1 MADTVGKLIREAR
14 TKAGLTQEQLARKVG
29 GGMTAA
35 QISRAERGEDAL
47 TQEQLKKIAKATGV
61 TQTSLLSAA
70 RESNPDKK
78 KTDKSAAAKAAKT
91 TAKSTAAISS
101 MKVTAA
107 EKKLVEAYRKADADT
122 RKAALRVL
130 QGECGE
136 LMTRLLGKSDNVAD
150 DLADHLGDL
159 IGGLFGGK

>member
-14 TKAGLTQEQLARKVG
+14 TKAGLTQEQMAKKMG

-35 QISRAERGEDAL
+35 QISRAERGEEPL
-47 TQEQLKKIAKATGV
+47 TQAQLKTVAKITGV
-61 TQTSLLSAA
+61 TQASLLSAA
-70 RESNPDKK
+70 RESKPAKK
-78 KTDKSAAAKAAKT
+78 QTVKNTAKT
-91 TAKSTAAISS
+91 TAKSTVATAS

-107 EKKLVEAYRKADADT
+107 EKKLVEAYRKADGDT
-122 RKAALRVL
+122 RKAAMRVL
-130 QGECGE
+130 QGECSE

>member
-14 TKAGLTQEQLARKVG
+14 TKAGLTQEQMAKKMG

-35 QISRAERGEDAL
+35 QISRAERGEEPL
-47 TQEQLKKIAKATGV
+47 TQAQLKTVAKITGV
-61 TQTSLLSAA
+61 TQASLLSAA
-70 RESNPDKK
+70 RESKSTKK
-78 KTDKSAAAKAAKT
+78 QMVKNTAKT
-91 TAKSTAAISS
+91 TAKSTAATAS

-107 EKKLVEAYRKADADT
+107 EKKLVEAYRKADSDT

-130 QGECGE
+130 RGECGE
-136 LMTRLLGKSDNVAD
+136 MVTRLLGKSDNVAD

>member
-1 MADTVGKLIREAR
+1 MADTVGKLIKEAR
-14 TKAGLTQEQLARKVG
+14 TKAGLTQEQLAKKMG
-29 GGMTAA
+29 SGMTAA
-35 QISRAERGEDAL
+35 QISRAERGEEAL
-47 TQEQLKKIAKATGV
+47 TQEQLKKIAKITGV
-61 TQTSLLSAA
+61 TQASLLSAA
-70 RESNPDKK
+70 RESKPAKK
-78 KTDKSAAAKAAKT
+78 QVTKSTAKT
-91 TAKSTAAISS
+91 TAKSAAGTAS

-107 EKKLVEAYRKADADT
+107 EKKLVEAYRKADGDT

-136 LMTRLLGKSDNVAD
+136 MLTRLLGKSDNVAD

>member
-1 MADTVGKLIREAR
+1 MADAVRKLIKEAR
-14 TKAGLTQEQLARKVG
+14 TKAGLTQEQLAKKMG
-29 GGMTAA
+29 SGMTAA
-35 QISRAERGEDAL
+35 QISRAERGEEAL
-47 TQEQLKKIAKATGV
+47 TQEQLKKIAKITGV
-61 TQTSLLSAA
+61 TQASLLSAA
-70 RESNPDKK
+70 RESKPAKK
-78 KTDKSAAAKAAKT
+78 QATKSTAKTKTKSAAG
-91 TAKSTAAISS
+91 TAS

-107 EKKLVEAYRKADADT
+107 EKKLVEAYRKADGDT

-136 LMTRLLGKSDNVAD
+136 LLTRLLGKSDNVAD

>member
-1 MADTVGKLIREAR
+1 MADTVGKLIKEAR
-14 TKAGLTQEQLARKVG
+14 TKAGLTQEQLAKKMG

-35 QISRAERGEDAL
+35 QISRAERGEETL
-47 TQEQLKKIAKATGV
+47 TQAQLKTVAKITGV
-61 TQTSLLSAA
+61 TQASLLSAA
-70 RESNPDKK
+70 RESKPAKK
-78 KTDKSAAAKAAKT
+78 QTVKSTAKT
-91 TAKSTAAISS
+91 TAKSTAATAS

-107 EKKLVEAYRKADADT
+107 EKKLVEAYRKADGDT

-136 LMTRLLGKSDNVAD
+136 LLTRLLGKSDNVAD

>member
-1 MADTVGKLIREAR
+1 MADTVGKLIKEAR
-14 TKAGLTQEQLARKVG
+14 TKAGLTQEQLAKKIG

-35 QISRAERGEDAL
+35 QISRAERGEETL
-47 TQEQLKKIAKATGV
+47 TQAQLKTVAKITGV
-61 TQTSLLSAA
+61 TQASLLSAA
-70 RESNPDKK
+70 RESKSTKK
-78 KTDKSAAAKAAKT
+78 QTVKSTAKT
-91 TAKSTAAISS
+91 TAKSTAATAS

-107 EKKLVEAYRKADADT
+107 EKKLVEAYRKADSDT

-130 QGECGE
+130 RGECGE
-136 LMTRLLGKSDNVAD
+136 MVTRLLGKSDNVAD

>member
-1 MADTVGKLIREAR
+1 MADTVGKLIKEAR
-14 TKAGLTQEQLARKVG
+14 TKAGLTQEQLAKKMG

-35 QISRAERGEDAL
+35 QISRAERGEETL
-47 TQEQLKKIAKATGV
+47 TQTQLTTVAKITGV
-61 TQTSLLSAA
+61 TQASLLSAA
-70 RESNPDKK
+70 RESKSTKK
-78 KTDKSAAAKAAKT
+78 QTVKNTAKT
-91 TAKSTAAISS
+91 TAKSTAATAS

-107 EKKLVEAYRKADADT
+107 EKKLVEAYRKADSDT

-130 QGECGE
+130 RGECGE
-136 LMTRLLGKSDNVAD
+136 LVPRLLGKSDNVAD

>member
-14 TKAGLTQEQLARKVG
+14 TKAGLTQEQLAKKMG

-35 QISRAERGEDAL
+35 KISRAERGEEPL
-47 TQEQLKKIAKATGV
+47 TQAQLKTVAKITGV
-61 TQTSLLSAA
+61 TQASLLSAA
-70 RESNPDKK
+70 RESKPAKK
-78 KTDKSAAAKAAKT
+78 QTVKSTAKT
-91 TAKSTAAISS
+91 TAKSTAATAS

-107 EKKLVEAYRKADADT
+107 EKKLVEAYRKADSDT

-130 QGECGE
+130 RGECGE
-136 LMTRLLGKSDNVAD
+136 MVTRLLGKSDNVAD

>member
-14 TKAGLTQEQLARKVG
+14 TKTGLTQEQMAKKMG

-35 QISRAERGEDAL
+35 QISRAERGEEPL
-47 TQEQLKKIAKATGV
+47 TQAQLKTVAKITGV
-61 TQTSLLSAA
+61 TQASLLSAA
-70 RESNPDKK
+70 RESKSTKK
-78 KTDKSAAAKAAKT
+78 QTVKSTAKA
-91 TAKSTAAISS
+91 TAKSTAATAS

-107 EKKLVEAYRKADADT
+107 EKKLVEAYRKADSDT

-130 QGECGE
+130 RGECGE
-136 LMTRLLGKSDNVAD
+136 MVTRLLGKSENVAD

>member
-1 MADTVGKLIREAR
+1 MADTVGKLIKEAR
-14 TKAGLTQEQLARKVG
+14 TKAGLTQEQLAKKMG

-35 QISRAERGEDAL
+35 QISRAERGAEAL
-47 TQEQLKKIAKATGV
+47 TQEQLKKVAKITGV
-61 TQTSLLSAA
+61 TQASLLSAA
-70 RESNPDKK
+70 RESKPAKK
-78 KTDKSAAAKAAKT
+78 QTARSAAKT
-91 TAKSTAAISS
+91 TAKSAAATAS

-107 EKKLVEAYRKADADT
+107 EKKLVEAYRKADGDT

-136 LMTRLLGKSDNVAD
+136 LLTRLLGKSDNVAD

-159 IGGLFGGK
+159 IGGLLGGK

>member
-14 TKAGLTQEQLARKVG
+14 TKAGLTQEQMAKKMG

-35 QISRAERGEDAL
+35 QISRAERGEEPL
-47 TQEQLKKIAKATGV
+47 TQAQLKTVAKITGV
-61 TQTSLLSAA
+61 TQASLLSAA
-70 RESNPDKK
+70 RESKPAKK
-78 KTDKSAAAKAAKT
+78 QTVKSTAKT
-91 TAKSTAAISS
+91 TAKSTAATAS

>member
-1 MADTVGKLIREAR
+1 MADTVGKLIKEAR
-14 TKAGLTQEQLARKVG
+14 TKAGLTQEQLAKKMG

-35 QISRAERGEDAL
+35 QISRAERGEETL
-47 TQEQLKKIAKATGV
+47 TQAQLKTVAKITGV
-61 TQTSLLSAA
+61 TQASLLSAA
-70 RESNPDKK
+70 RESKSTKK
-78 KTDKSAAAKAAKT
+78 QTVKNTAKT
-91 TAKSTAAISS
+91 TAKSTAATAS

-107 EKKLVEAYRKADADT
+107 EKKLVEAYRKADSDT

-130 QGECGE
+130 RGECGE
-136 LMTRLLGKSDNVAD
+136 LVTRLLGKSDNVAD

>member
-14 TKAGLTQEQLARKVG
+14 TKAGLTQEQMAKKMG

-35 QISRAERGEDAL
+35 QISRAERGEEPL
-47 TQEQLKKIAKATGV
+47 TQAQLKTVAKITGV
-61 TQTSLLSAA
+61 TQASLLSAA
-70 RESNPDKK
+70 RESKPAKK
-78 KTDKSAAAKAAKT
+78 QTVKSTAKT
-91 TAKSTAAISS
+91 TAKSTAATAS

-107 EKKLVEAYRKADADT
+107 EKKLVEAYRKADSDT

-130 QGECGE
+130 RGECGE
-136 LMTRLLGKSDNVAD
+136 MVTRLLSKSDNVAD

>member
-14 TKAGLTQEQLARKVG
+14 TKAGLTQEQMAKKMG

-35 QISRAERGEDAL
+35 QISRAERGEEPL
-47 TQEQLKKIAKATGV
+47 TQAQLKTVAKITGV
-61 TQTSLLSAA
+61 TQASLLLAA
-70 RESNPDKK
+70 RESKPAKK
-78 KTDKSAAAKAAKT
+78 QTVKSTAKT
-91 TAKSTAAISS
+91 TAKSTAATAS

-107 EKKLVEAYRKADADT
+107 EKKLVEAYRKADSDT

-130 QGECGE
+130 RGECGE
-136 LMTRLLGKSDNVAD
+136 MVTRLLGKSDNVAD

>member
-14 TKAGLTQEQLARKVG
+14 TKAGLTQEQMAKKMG

-35 QISRAERGEDAL
+35 QISRAERGEEPL
-47 TQEQLKKIAKATGV
+47 TQAQLKTVAKITGV
-61 TQTSLLSAA
+61 TQASLLSAA
-70 RESNPDKK
+70 RESKPAKK
-78 KTDKSAAAKAAKT
+78 QTVKSTAKT
-91 TAKSTAAISS
+91 TAKSTAATAS

-107 EKKLVEAYRKADADT
+107 EKKLVEAYRKADSDT

-130 QGECGE
+130 RGECGE
-136 LMTRLLGKSDNVAD
+136 MVTRLLGKSDNVAE